1 MDESLCDY
9 WCFINRL
16 KRRYGGITMKRIGL
30 GIAIILFA
38 ILIEVSWSGYFAY
51 ITSGIGLIGLL
62 IAVAGFVSKEK

>member
-1 MDESLCDY
+1 
-9 WCFINRL
+9 
-16 KRRYGGITMKRIGL
+16 MKRIGL